1 MSADTQVEM
10 KQEGQELT
18 VLAISQLDA
27 ASSLAIQDHF
37 DHCGISPYGQI
48 SGIVVQ
54 IG

>member
-37 DHCGISPYGQI
+37 GHCGISPYGQI

-54 IG
+54 IR